1 MRYHVNRE
9 ALSTTVALSVSV
21 PSSPLLNQRRKAYA
35 GDTNLLRL
43 MGHLANLSRKSLSD
57 YPALYRSSLD
67 RYTTHNGLLYY
78 TAHSD
83 DTTRVVV
90 PDHDDFR
97 LRIMYECH
105 DAPSGGH
112 SGKEKTYLTVSRDF
126 YWPRQYQFVR

>member
-43 MGHLANLSRKSLSD
+43 MGHLANPSRKSLSEMPLP
-57 YPALYRSSLD
+57 YRFALYR
-67 RYTTHNGLLYY
+67 YTTYNGMLYN
-78 TAHSD
+78 TAVAD
-83 DTTRVVV
+83 DTPRDVV
-90 PDHDDFR
+90 PDHTD
-97 LRIMYECH
+97 LSLCIMFEYH

-112 SGKEKTYLTVSRDF
+112 RDRYRTYLTVSPDF
-126 YWPRQYQFVR
+126 YRPRLF